1 MAELDSMGLVNLSR
15 WVLATDR
22 LNFDLFD
29 FNKNAFMISLSYFVA
44 QQLCALEHVSLC
56 HL

>member
-22 LNFDLFD
+22 LNFDLLD
-29 FNKNAFMISLSYFVA
+29 FNKNAFMISLSVA